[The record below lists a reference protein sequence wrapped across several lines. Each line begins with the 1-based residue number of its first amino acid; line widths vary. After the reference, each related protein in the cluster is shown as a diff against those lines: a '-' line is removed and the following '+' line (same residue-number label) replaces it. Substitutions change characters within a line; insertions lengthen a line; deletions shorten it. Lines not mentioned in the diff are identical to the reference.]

1 MNLILFFYFLA
12 HLANG
17 WVMMRPISSHF
28 GYSLAPLLEWSQSE
42 GRAKAEWRQSVYY
55 IIPKKPKIRVPLLR
69 KKSGTTLQKASAKK
83 VHFLCRANATSRS
96 KVAPDDNNNNNRDET
111 LFPLISQIARQT

>member
-1 MNLILFFYFLA
+1 MNLILFFLFLA
-12 HLANG
+12 HPANR
-17 WVMMRPISSHF
+17 WVTMRPISSHF

-55 IIPKKPKIRVPLLR
+55 IIPKKPEIRVPLLR
-69 KKSGTTLQKASAKK
+69 KKKW
-83 VHFLCRANATSRS
+83 H